1 MQKMTFKLYKYFL
14 FAMGFVIAQ
23 LTITI
28 VTFFQQLTQYSESY
42 SPQQIAQVMEMYF
55 KMYVTPMAISVGVLL
70 AISVVA
76 YVLEFRITKAYRQK
90 KLRKSE
96 LLTEKFQLEKPQ
108 IA

>member
-1 MQKMTFKLYKYFL
+1 MEKMTFKLYKYIL

-28 VTFFQQLTQYSESY
+28 VTFFQQLAQYSESY
-42 SPQQIAQVMEMYF
+42 SPQQIAQVVEMYF
-55 KMYVTPMAISVGVLL
+55 KMYVSPMAISVVVLL

-76 YVLEFRITKAYRQK
+76 YFIEFRITKAYRQK

-96 LLTEKFQLEKPQ
+96 LLTENFQLEKPQ

>member
-1 MQKMTFKLYKYFL
+1 MEKMTFKLYKYIL
-14 FAMGFVIAQ
+14 FAMGFVVAQ

-28 VTFFQQLTQYSESY
+28 VTFTQQLTQYAGSY
-42 SPQQIAQVMEMYF
+42 TPQQIAQVVETYF
-55 KMYVTPMAISVGVLL
+55 RMYVSPMAISVAVLL
-70 AISVVA
+70 AISVIA
-76 YVLEFRITKAYRQK
+76 YFIEFRLTKAYRQK